1 MAHIPPLAAL
11 SAFEATVRLG
21 GFARAAAELNVS
33 TSAVSHRIRALE
45 RDLGAR
51 LLERSTGIG
60 GIQVTPAGARL
71 LPAVERAL
79 LALENACTEIK
90 GIKNRLTVS
99 ANLPFSTMWLP
110 RRLADFAKVHPG
122 YSINAIIQ
130 PDEPDFSR
138 HPIDL
143 AIVYAPAKQIR
154 TDDVV
159 LLAEHVFPVCSP
171 DLTPVTSDFFR
182 RHRLLQEE
190 CEGSPELDWKS
201 WASDLELP
209 GDVESRVIRYASFS
223 QVVAAALDGAGL
235 ALGRSP
241 LIDSELASGRLV
253 RIEPF
258 TPRLASWR
266 FVARSGV
273 GRPHRLVEPLIE
285 FLRSEA
291 TVEGETDLPKTGRSR
306 GGDA

>member
-1 MAHIPPLAAL
+1 MVHIPPLAAL

-45 RDLGAR
+45 RGLGTR
-51 LLERSTGIG
+51 VLERSTGIG

-79 LALENACTEIK
+79 LALEDACTEIE

-110 RRLADFAKVHPG
+110 RRLASFANIHPG
-122 YSINAIIQ
+122 YCINAIIQ
-130 PDEPDFSR
+130 PDEPDFAR
-138 HPIDL
+138 HAIDL

-154 TDDVV
+154 SDDVV

-171 DLTPVTSDFFR
+171 DLGPVTSDSFR

-201 WASDLELP
+201 WASELDLP
-209 GDVESRVIRYASFS
+209 GDVGSRVIRYASFS
-223 QVVAAALDGAGL
+223 QVIAAALDGAGL

-253 RIEPF
+253 RIGPF
-258 TPRLASWR
+258 PSRLASWR

-273 GRPHRLVEPLIE
+273 GRPHRLMAPLIE

-291 TVEGETDLPKTGRSR
+291 TVAGETDRPETGRSR

>member
-1 MAHIPPLAAL
+1 MVHIPPLAAL
-11 SAFEATVRLG
+11 SAFEATIRLG

-45 RDLGAR
+45 RDLGTR

-60 GIQVTPAGARL
+60 GIRVTPAGARL

-79 LALENACTEIK
+79 SVLEEACTGIK
-90 GIKNRLTVS
+90 GIRNRLTVS

-110 RRLADFAKVHPG
+110 RRLADFAKVHPD

-143 AIVYAPAKQIR
+143 AIVYAPAKHIR

-171 DLTPVTSDFFR
+171 SLTPVTPDVFR

-190 CEGSPELDWKS
+190 CEGSPELDWNN
-201 WASDLELP
+201 WASELDLP
-209 GDVESRVIRYASFS
+209 GDVEPRVIRYASFS
-223 QVVAAALDGAGL
+223 QVIAAALDGAGL

-241 LIDSELASGRLV
+241 LIDSELASGRLL

-258 TPRLASWR
+258 ASRVASWR

-273 GRPHRLVEPLIE
+273 GRPHRLVAPLIE
-285 FLRSEA
+285 FLRTEA
-291 TVEGETDLPKTGRSR
+291 VGAEEIGLPGTGRSR
-306 GGDA
+306 GGDT